1 MLLLPKN
8 QKKIPA
14 RRLLP
19 LILPLLFLAGIW
31 LGVFVSRR
39 SDREFDS
46 YTRSLFVSQL
56 SGSTLSLHYTLAD
69 PAAWDLDDKKAT
81 LGSAV
86 AEDSAALYS
95 YLENSRTLLES
106 FPYENLSRENQL
118 TYDILHLFFDTELSA
133 DNKYILTEVLSPAL
147 GIQAQLPSLL
157 AEYTLRSEEDVI
169 DYLNLLRDVP
179 SYFETIIDFEK
190 EKADQ
195 GYFMSDDTVDRIID
209 QCSDFISSG
218 DNNYLNSVFSQNLEQ
233 VPGLD
238 ETQKENSL
246 RLHRDAVR
254 NYVIPA
260 YENLISSLGALKGS
274 GSNENGLYYLSGG
287 RAYYT
292 YLLKSSCGIYDSVE
306 ELQTRLAR
314 QLMADYEEIRSLLEE
329 NPSLAASFLQ
339 ETGQT
344 NRTPGQILSSLQEQ
358 IKKDFPEISD
368 VSYEVKYVH
377 EDLKEH
383 VSPAFYLTPPIDTG
397 SPNLIYLN
405 PASHLSGIELYTTL
419 AHEGFPGHLYQSQF
433 FLSEDHPAV
442 RHTLNMGGYVE
453 GWATYIESY
462 AYLYGS
468 ENRQL
473 GRLHWLNRSMNLCL
487 YSLLDIDI
495 HYYGWTCEKATQ
507 YLENFG
513 VSDTALCREIFQ
525 TIVEDPANY
534 LKYYGG
540 CLKFMD
546 LKEEAS
552 RQGDFHLIDFHEKVL
567 ETGPCQF
574 PILEKYVLGD

>member
-1 MLLLPKN
+1 MLLLQKN
-8 QKKIPA
+8 QKKLSA
-14 RRLLP
+14 KKLLP
-19 LILPLLFLAGIW
+19 LILPFLFLAGIW
-31 LGVFVSRR
+31 LGVFASQKT
-39 SDREFDS
+39 DREFDS

-56 SGSTLSLHYTLAD
+56 SGSTLSLHYALAD
-69 PAAWDLDDKKAT
+69 PAAWDLDRQEVS

-86 AEDSAALYS
+86 AEDPAALRS
-95 YLENSRTLLES
+95 FLENSRSLLES
-106 FPYENLSRENQL
+106 FPYESLSRENQL

-133 DNKYILTEVLSPAL
+133 ENEYILAEVLSPAL

-157 AEYTLRSEEDVI
+157 AEYTLRSEKDVI
-169 DYLNLLRDVP
+169 DYLNLLRDIP

-190 EKADQ
+190 EKADR
-195 GYFMSDDTVDRIID
+195 GYFMSDATADRIID

-218 DNNYLNSVFSQNLEQ
+218 DNNYLNAVFSENLEQ

-246 RLHRDAVR
+246 RLHRDAVKH
-254 NYVIPA
+254 YVLPA
-260 YENLISSLGALKGS
+260 YENLISALTSLKGS
-274 GSNENGLYYLSGG
+274 GTNENGLYYLSGG

-306 ELQTRLAR
+306 ELQTRLAN
-314 QLMADYEEIRSLLEE
+314 QLLADYKEIRAILEE
-329 NPSLAASFLQ
+329 DPSLAASLLQ
-339 ETGQT
+339 ENSQSG
-344 NRTPGQILSSLQEQ
+344 RTPEQILSSLQEQ

-368 VSYEVKYVH
+368 VAYEVKYIH

-383 VSPAFYLTPPIDTG
+383 LSPAFYLTPPIDTG

-405 PASHLSGIELYTTL
+405 PDSRLRGIELYTTL

-433 FLSEDHPAV
+433 FLSKDHPAV

-468 ENRQL
+468 ENQQL
-473 GRLHWLNRSMNLCL
+473 GRLHWLNRAMNLCL
-487 YSLLDIDI
+487 YSLLDIGI
-495 HYYGWTCEKATQ
+495 HYYGWTCEKAAK

-513 VSDTALCREIFQ
+513 VSDRAVCREIFQ
-525 TIVEDPANY
+525 IIVEDPANY

-552 RQGDFHLIDFHEKVL
+552 RQEDFHPIDFHEKVL

-574 PILEKYVLGD
+574 PILEKYVLQ

>member
-1 MLLLPKN
+1 MLLLQKN
-8 QKKIPA
+8 QKKLSA
-14 RRLLP
+14 KKLLP
-19 LILPLLFLAGIW
+19 LILPFLFLAGIW
-31 LGVFVSRR
+31 LGVFASQKT
-39 SDREFDS
+39 DREFDS

-69 PAAWDLDDKKAT
+69 PAAWDLDRQEVS

-86 AEDSAALYS
+86 AEDPAALRS
-95 YLENSRTLLES
+95 FLENSRSLLES
-106 FPYENLSRENQL
+106 FPYESLSRENQL

-133 DNKYILTEVLSPAL
+133 ENEYILAEVLSPAL

-157 AEYTLRSEEDVI
+157 AEYTLRSEKDVI
-169 DYLNLLRDVP
+169 DYLNLLRDIP

-190 EKADQ
+190 EKADR
-195 GYFMSDDTVDRIID
+195 GYFMSDATADRIID

-218 DNNYLNSVFSQNLEQ
+218 DNNYLNAVFSENLEQ

-246 RLHRDAVR
+246 RLHRDAVKH
-254 NYVIPA
+254 YVLPA
-260 YENLISSLGALKGS
+260 YENLISALTSLKGS
-274 GSNENGLYYLSGG
+274 GTNENGLYYLSGG

-306 ELQTRLAR
+306 ELQTRLAN
-314 QLMADYEEIRSLLEE
+314 QLLADYKEIRAILEE
-329 NPSLAASFLQ
+329 DPSLAASLLQ
-339 ETGQT
+339 ENSQSG
-344 NRTPGQILSSLQEQ
+344 RTPEQILSSLQEQ

-368 VSYEVKYVH
+368 VAYEVKYIH

-383 VSPAFYLTPPIDTG
+383 LSPAFYLTPPIDTG

-405 PASHLSGIELYTTL
+405 PDSRLRGIELYTTL

-433 FLSEDHPAV
+433 FLSKDHPAV

-468 ENRQL
+468 ENQQL
-473 GRLHWLNRSMNLCL
+473 GRLHWLNRAMNLCL
-487 YSLLDIDI
+487 YSLLDIGI
-495 HYYGWTCEKATQ
+495 HYYGWTCEKAAK

-513 VSDTALCREIFQ
+513 VSDRAVCREIFQ
-525 TIVEDPANY
+525 IFVEDPANY

-552 RQGDFHLIDFHEKVL
+552 RQEDFHPIDFHEKVL

-574 PILEKYVLGD
+574 PILEKYVLQ

>member
-1 MLLLPKN
+1 MLLLQKN
-8 QKKIPA
+8 QKKLSA
-14 RRLLP
+14 KKLLP
-19 LILPLLFLAGIW
+19 LILPFLFLAGIW
-31 LGVFVSRR
+31 LGVFASQKT
-39 SDREFDS
+39 DREFDS

-69 PAAWDLDDKKAT
+69 PAAWDLDLQEVS

-86 AEDSAALYS
+86 AEDPAALRS
-95 YLENSRTLLES
+95 FLENSRSLLES
-106 FPYENLSRENQL
+106 FPYESLSRENQL

-133 DNKYILTEVLSPAL
+133 ENEYILAEVLSPAL

-157 AEYTLRSEEDVI
+157 AEYTLRSEKDVI
-169 DYLNLLRDVP
+169 DYLNLLRDIP

-190 EKADQ
+190 EKADR
-195 GYFMSDDTVDRIID
+195 GYFMSDATADRIID

-218 DNNYLNSVFSQNLEQ
+218 DNNYLNAVFSENLEQ

-246 RLHRDAVR
+246 RLHRDAVKH
-254 NYVIPA
+254 YVLPA
-260 YENLISSLGALKGS
+260 YENLISALTSLKGS
-274 GSNENGLYYLSGG
+274 GTNENGLYYLSGG

-306 ELQTRLAR
+306 ELQTRLAN
-314 QLMADYEEIRSLLEE
+314 QLLADYKEIRAILEE
-329 NPSLAASFLQ
+329 DPSLAASLLQ
-339 ETGQT
+339 ENSQSG
-344 NRTPGQILSSLQEQ
+344 RTPEQILSSLQEQ

-368 VSYEVKYVH
+368 VAYEVKYIH

-383 VSPAFYLTPPIDTG
+383 LSPAFYLTPPIDTG

-405 PASHLSGIELYTTL
+405 PDSRLRGIELYTTL

-433 FLSEDHPAV
+433 FLSKDHPAV

-468 ENRQL
+468 ENQQL
-473 GRLHWLNRSMNLCL
+473 GRLHWLNRAMNLCL
-487 YSLLDIDI
+487 YSLLDIGI
-495 HYYGWTCEKATQ
+495 HYYGWTCEKAAK

-513 VSDTALCREIFQ
+513 VSDRAVCREIFQ
-525 TIVEDPANY
+525 IIVEDPANY

-552 RQGDFHLIDFHEKVL
+552 RQEDFHPIDFHEKVL

-574 PILEKYVLGD
+574 PILEKYVLQ

>member
-1 MLLLPKN
+1 MLLLQKN
-8 QKKIPA
+8 QKKLSA
-14 RRLLP
+14 KKLLP
-19 LILPLLFLAGIW
+19 LILPFLFLAGIW
-31 LGVFVSRR
+31 LGVFASQKT
-39 SDREFDS
+39 DREFDS

-69 PAAWDLDDKKAT
+69 PAAWDLDLQEVS

-86 AEDSAALYS
+86 AEDPAALRS
-95 YLENSRTLLES
+95 FLENSRSLLES
-106 FPYENLSRENQL
+106 FPYESLSRENQL

-133 DNKYILTEVLSPAL
+133 ENEYILAEVLSPAL

-157 AEYTLRSEEDVI
+157 AEYTLRSEKDVI
-169 DYLNLLRDVP
+169 DYLNLLRDIP

-190 EKADQ
+190 EKADR
-195 GYFMSDDTVDRIID
+195 GYFMSDATADRIID

-218 DNNYLNSVFSQNLEQ
+218 DNNYLNAVFSENLEQ

-246 RLHRDAVR
+246 RLHRDAVKH
-254 NYVIPA
+254 YVLPA
-260 YENLISSLGALKGS
+260 YENLISALTSLKGS
-274 GSNENGLYYLSGG
+274 GTNENGLYYLSGG

-306 ELQTRLAR
+306 ELQTRLAN
-314 QLMADYEEIRSLLEE
+314 QLLADYKEIRAILEE
-329 NPSLAASFLQ
+329 DPSLAASLLQ
-339 ETGQT
+339 ENSQSG
-344 NRTPGQILSSLQEQ
+344 RTPEQILSSLQEQ

-368 VSYEVKYVH
+368 VAYEVKYIH

-383 VSPAFYLTPPIDTG
+383 MSPAFYLTPPIDTG

-405 PASHLSGIELYTTL
+405 PDSRLRGIELYTTL

-433 FLSEDHPAV
+433 FLSKDHPAV

-468 ENRQL
+468 ENQQL
-473 GRLHWLNRSMNLCL
+473 GRLHWLNRAMNLCL
-487 YSLLDIDI
+487 YSLLDIGI
-495 HYYGWTCEKATQ
+495 HYYGWTCEKAAK

-513 VSDTALCREIFQ
+513 VSDRAVCREIFQ
-525 TIVEDPANY
+525 IIVEDPANY

-552 RQGDFHLIDFHEKVL
+552 RQEDFHPIDFHEKVL

-574 PILEKYVLGD
+574 PILEKYVLQ

>member
-1 MLLLPKN
+1 MLLLQKN
-8 QKKIPA
+8 QKKLSA
-14 RRLLP
+14 KKLLP
-19 LILPLLFLAGIW
+19 LILPFLFLAGIW
-31 LGVFVSRR
+31 LGVFASQKT
-39 SDREFDS
+39 DREFDS

-69 PAAWDLDDKKAT
+69 PAAWDLDRQEVS

-86 AEDSAALYS
+86 AEDPAALRS
-95 YLENSRTLLES
+95 FLENSRSLLES
-106 FPYENLSRENQL
+106 FPYESLSRENQL

-133 DNKYILTEVLSPAL
+133 ENEYILAEVLSPAL

-157 AEYTLRSEEDVI
+157 AEYTLRSEKDVI
-169 DYLNLLRDVP
+169 DYLNLLQDIP

-190 EKADQ
+190 EKADL
-195 GYFMSDDTVDRIID
+195 GYFMSDATADRIID

-218 DNNYLNSVFSQNLEQ
+218 DNNYLNAVFSENLEQ

-246 RLHRDAVR
+246 RLHRDAVKH
-254 NYVIPA
+254 YVLPA
-260 YENLISSLGALKGS
+260 YENLISALTSLKGS
-274 GSNENGLYYLSGG
+274 GTNENGLYYLSGG

-306 ELQTRLAR
+306 ELQTRLAN
-314 QLMADYEEIRSLLEE
+314 QLLADYKEIRAILEE
-329 NPSLAASFLQ
+329 DPSLAASLLQ
-339 ETGQT
+339 ENSQSG
-344 NRTPGQILSSLQEQ
+344 RTPEQILSSLQEQ

-368 VSYEVKYVH
+368 VAYEVKYIH

-383 VSPAFYLTPPIDTG
+383 LSPAFYLTPPIDTG

-405 PASHLSGIELYTTL
+405 PDSRLRGIELYTTL

-433 FLSEDHPAV
+433 FLSKDHPAV

-468 ENRQL
+468 ENQQL
-473 GRLHWLNRSMNLCL
+473 GRLHWLNRAMNLCL
-487 YSLLDIDI
+487 YSLLDIGI
-495 HYYGWTCEKATQ
+495 HYYGWTCEKAAK

-513 VSDTALCREIFQ
+513 VSDRAVCREIFQ
-525 TIVEDPANY
+525 IIVEDPANY

-552 RQGDFHLIDFHEKVL
+552 RQEDFHPIDFHEKVL

-574 PILEKYVLGD
+574 PILEKYVLQ

>member
-1 MLLLPKN
+1 MLLLHKN
-8 QKKIPA
+8 QKKLSA
-14 RRLLP
+14 KKLLP
-19 LILPLLFLAGIW
+19 LILPFLFLAGIW
-31 LGVFVSRR
+31 LGVFASQKT
-39 SDREFDS
+39 DREFDS

-69 PAAWDLDDKKAT
+69 PAAWDLDRQEVS

-86 AEDSAALYS
+86 AEDPAALRS
-95 YLENSRTLLES
+95 FLENSRSLLES
-106 FPYENLSRENQL
+106 FPYESLSRENQL

-133 DNKYILTEVLSPAL
+133 DNEYILAEVLSPAL

-157 AEYTLRSEEDVI
+157 AEYTLRSEKDVI
-169 DYLNLLRDVP
+169 DYLNLLRDIP

-190 EKADQ
+190 EKADR
-195 GYFMSDDTVDRIID
+195 GYFMSDATADRIID

-218 DNNYLNSVFSQNLEQ
+218 DNNYLNAVFSENLEQ

-246 RLHRDAVR
+246 RLHRDAVKH
-254 NYVIPA
+254 YVLPA
-260 YENLISSLGALKGS
+260 YENLISALTSLKGS
-274 GSNENGLYYLSGG
+274 GTNENGLYYLSGG

-306 ELQTRLAR
+306 ELQTRLAN
-314 QLMADYEEIRSLLEE
+314 QLLADYKEIRAILEE
-329 NPSLAASFLQ
+329 DPSLAASLLQ
-339 ETGQT
+339 ENSQSG
-344 NRTPGQILSSLQEQ
+344 RTPEQILSSLQEQ

-368 VSYEVKYVH
+368 VAYEVKYIH

-383 VSPAFYLTPPIDTG
+383 LSPAFYLTPPIDTG

-405 PASHLSGIELYTTL
+405 PDSRLRGIELYTTL

-433 FLSEDHPAV
+433 FLSKDHPAV

-468 ENRQL
+468 ENQQL
-473 GRLHWLNRSMNLCL
+473 GRLHWLNRAMNLCL
-487 YSLLDIDI
+487 YSLLDIGI
-495 HYYGWTCEKATQ
+495 HYYGWTCEKAAK

-513 VSDTALCREIFQ
+513 VSDRAVCREIFQ
-525 TIVEDPANY
+525 IIVEDPANY

-552 RQGDFHLIDFHEKVL
+552 RQEDFHPIDFHEKVL

-574 PILEKYVLGD
+574 PILEKYVLQ

>member
-1 MLLLPKN
+1 MLLLQKN
-8 QKKIPA
+8 QKKISA
-14 RRLLP
+14 KKLLP
-19 LILPLLFLAGIW
+19 LILPFLFLAGIW
-31 LGVFVSRR
+31 LGVFASQKT
-39 SDREFDS
+39 DREFDS

-69 PAAWDLDDKKAT
+69 PAAWDLDLQEVS

-86 AEDSAALYS
+86 AEDPAALRS
-95 YLENSRTLLES
+95 FLENSRSLLES
-106 FPYENLSRENQL
+106 FPYESLSRENQL

-133 DNKYILTEVLSPAL
+133 ENEYILAEVLSPAL

-157 AEYTLRSEEDVI
+157 AEYTLRSEKDVI
-169 DYLNLLRDVP
+169 DYLNLLRDIP

-190 EKADQ
+190 EKADR
-195 GYFMSDDTVDRIID
+195 GYFMSDATADRIID

-218 DNNYLNSVFSQNLEQ
+218 DNNYLNAVFSENLEQ

-246 RLHRDAVR
+246 RLHRDAVKH
-254 NYVIPA
+254 YVLPA
-260 YENLISSLGALKGS
+260 YENLISALTSLKGS
-274 GSNENGLYYLSGG
+274 GTNENGLYYLSGG

-306 ELQTRLAR
+306 ELQTRLAN
-314 QLMADYEEIRSLLEE
+314 QLLADYKEIRAILEE
-329 NPSLAASFLQ
+329 DPSLAASLLQ
-339 ETGQT
+339 ENSQSG
-344 NRTPGQILSSLQEQ
+344 RTPEQILSSLQEQ

-368 VSYEVKYVH
+368 VAYEVKYIH

-383 VSPAFYLTPPIDTG
+383 MSPAFYLTPPIDTG

-405 PASHLSGIELYTTL
+405 PDSRLRGIELYTTL

-433 FLSEDHPAV
+433 FLSKDHPAV

-468 ENRQL
+468 ENQQL
-473 GRLHWLNRSMNLCL
+473 GRLHWLNRAMNLCL
-487 YSLLDIDI
+487 YSLLDIGI
-495 HYYGWTCEKATQ
+495 HYYGWTCEKAAK

-513 VSDTALCREIFQ
+513 VSDRAVCREIFQ
-525 TIVEDPANY
+525 IIVEDPANY

-552 RQGDFHLIDFHEKVL
+552 RQEDFHPIDFHEKVL

-574 PILEKYVLGD
+574 PILEKYVLQ

>member
-1 MLLLPKN
+1 MLLLQKN
-8 QKKIPA
+8 QKKLSA
-14 RRLLP
+14 KKLLP
-19 LILPLLFLAGIW
+19 LILPFLFLAGIW
-31 LGVFVSRR
+31 LGVFASQKT
-39 SDREFDS
+39 DREFDS

-69 PAAWDLDDKKAT
+69 PAAWDLDRQEVS

-86 AEDSAALYS
+86 AEDPAALRS
-95 YLENSRTLLES
+95 FLENSRSLLES
-106 FPYENLSRENQL
+106 FPYESLSRENQL

-133 DNKYILTEVLSPAL
+133 ENEYILAEVLSPAL

-157 AEYTLRSEEDVI
+157 AEYTLRSEKDVI
-169 DYLNLLRDVP
+169 DYLNLLRDIP

-190 EKADQ
+190 EKADR
-195 GYFMSDDTVDRIID
+195 GYFMSDATADRIID

-218 DNNYLNSVFSQNLEQ
+218 DNNYLNAVFSENLEQ

-246 RLHRDAVR
+246 RLHRDAVKH
-254 NYVIPA
+254 YVLPA
-260 YENLISSLGALKGS
+260 YENLISALTSLKGS
-274 GSNENGLYYLSGG
+274 GTNENGLYYLSGG

-306 ELQTRLAR
+306 ELQTRLAN
-314 QLMADYEEIRSLLEE
+314 QLLADYKEIRAILEE
-329 NPSLAASFLQ
+329 DPSLAASLLQ
-339 ETGQT
+339 ENSQSG
-344 NRTPGQILSSLQEQ
+344 RTPEQILSSLQEQ

-368 VSYEVKYVH
+368 VAYEVKYIH

-383 VSPAFYLTPPIDTG
+383 LSPAFYLTPPIDTG

-405 PASHLSGIELYTTL
+405 PDSRLRGIELYTTL

-433 FLSEDHPAV
+433 FLSKDHPAV

-468 ENRQL
+468 ENQQL
-473 GRLHWLNRSMNLCL
+473 GRLHWLNRAMNLCL
-487 YSLLDIDI
+487 YSLLDIGI
-495 HYYGWTCEKATQ
+495 HYYGWTCEKAAK

-513 VSDTALCREIFQ
+513 VSDRAVCREIFQ
-525 TIVEDPANY
+525 IIVEDPANY

-552 RQGDFHLIDFHEKVL
+552 RQEDFHPLDFHEKVL

-574 PILEKYVLGD
+574 PILEKYVLQ

>member
-1 MLLLPKN
+1 MLLLQKN
-8 QKKIPA
+8 QKKLSA
-14 RRLLP
+14 KKLLP
-19 LILPLLFLAGIW
+19 LILPFLFLAGIW
-31 LGVFVSRR
+31 LGVFASQKT
-39 SDREFDS
+39 DREFDS

-69 PAAWDLDDKKAT
+69 PAAWDLDRQEVS

-86 AEDSAALYS
+86 AEDPAALRS
-95 YLENSRTLLES
+95 FLENSRSLLES
-106 FPYENLSRENQL
+106 FPYESLSRENQL

-133 DNKYILTEVLSPAL
+133 ENEYILAEVLSPAL

-157 AEYTLRSEEDVI
+157 AEYTLRSEKDVI
-169 DYLNLLRDVP
+169 DYLNLLQDIP

-190 EKADQ
+190 EKADR
-195 GYFMSDDTVDRIID
+195 GYFMSDATADRIIG

-218 DNNYLNSVFSQNLEQ
+218 DNNYLNAVFSENLEQ

-246 RLHRDAVR
+246 RLHRDAVKH
-254 NYVIPA
+254 YVLPA
-260 YENLISSLGALKGS
+260 YENLISALTSLKGS
-274 GSNENGLYYLSGG
+274 GTNENGLYYLSGG

-306 ELQTRLAR
+306 ELQTRLAN
-314 QLMADYEEIRSLLEE
+314 QLLADYKEIRAILEE
-329 NPSLAASFLQ
+329 DPSLAASLLQ
-339 ETGQT
+339 ENSQSG
-344 NRTPGQILSSLQEQ
+344 RTPEQILSSLQEQ

-368 VSYEVKYVH
+368 VAYEVKYIH

-383 VSPAFYLTPPIDTG
+383 LSPAFYLTPPIDTG

-405 PASHLSGIELYTTL
+405 PDSRLRGIELYTTL

-433 FLSEDHPAV
+433 FLSKDHPAV

-468 ENRQL
+468 ENQQL
-473 GRLHWLNRSMNLCL
+473 GRLHWLNRAMNLCL
-487 YSLLDIDI
+487 YSLLDIGI
-495 HYYGWTCEKATQ
+495 HYYGWTCEKAAK

-513 VSDTALCREIFQ
+513 VSDRAVCREIFQ
-525 TIVEDPANY
+525 IIVEDPANY

-552 RQGDFHLIDFHEKVL
+552 RQEDFHPIDFHEKVL

-574 PILEKYVLGD
+574 PILEKYVLQ

>member
-1 MLLLPKN
+1 MLLLQKN
-8 QKKIPA
+8 QKKLSA
-14 RRLLP
+14 KKLLP
-19 LILPLLFLAGIW
+19 LILPFLFLAGIW
-31 LGVFVSRR
+31 LGVFASQKT
-39 SDREFDS
+39 DREFDS

-69 PAAWDLDDKKAT
+69 PAAWDLDRQEVS

-86 AEDSAALYS
+86 AEDPAALRS
-95 YLENSRTLLES
+95 FLENSRSLLES
-106 FPYENLSRENQL
+106 FPYESLSRENQL

-133 DNKYILTEVLSPAL
+133 ENEYILAEVLSPAL

-157 AEYTLRSEEDVI
+157 AEYTLRSEKDVI
-169 DYLNLLRDVP
+169 DYLNLLRDIP

-190 EKADQ
+190 EKADL
-195 GYFMSDDTVDRIID
+195 GYFMSNATADRIID

-218 DNNYLNSVFSQNLEQ
+218 DNNYLNAVFSENLEQ

-246 RLHRDAVR
+246 RLHRDAVKH
-254 NYVIPA
+254 YVLPA
-260 YENLISSLGALKGS
+260 YENLISALTSLKGS
-274 GSNENGLYYLSGG
+274 GTNENGLYYLSGG

-306 ELQTRLAR
+306 ELQTRLAN
-314 QLMADYEEIRSLLEE
+314 QLLADYKEIRAILEE
-329 NPSLAASFLQ
+329 DPSLAASLLQ
-339 ETGQT
+339 ENSQSG
-344 NRTPGQILSSLQEQ
+344 RTPEQILSSLQEQ

-368 VSYEVKYVH
+368 VAYEVKYIH

-383 VSPAFYLTPPIDTG
+383 LSPAFYLTPPIDTG

-405 PASHLSGIELYTTL
+405 PDSRLRGIELYTTL

-433 FLSEDHPAV
+433 FLSKDHPAV

-468 ENRQL
+468 ENQQL
-473 GRLHWLNRSMNLCL
+473 GRLHWLNRAMNLCL
-487 YSLLDIDI
+487 YSLLDIGI
-495 HYYGWTCEKATQ
+495 HYYGWTCEKAAK

-513 VSDTALCREIFQ
+513 VSDRAVCREIFQ
-525 TIVEDPANY
+525 IIVEDPANY

-552 RQGDFHLIDFHEKVL
+552 RQEDFHPIDFHEKVL

-574 PILEKYVLGD
+574 PILEKYVLQ

>member
-1 MLLLPKN
+1 MLLLQKN
-8 QKKIPA
+8 QKKLSA
-14 RRLLP
+14 KKLLP
-19 LILPLLFLAGIW
+19 LILPFLFLAGIW
-31 LGVFVSRR
+31 LGVFASQKT
-39 SDREFDS
+39 DREFDY

-69 PAAWDLDDKKAT
+69 PAAWDLDRQEVS

-86 AEDSAALYS
+86 AEDPAALRS
-95 YLENSRTLLES
+95 FLENSRSLLES
-106 FPYENLSRENQL
+106 FPYESLSRENQL

-133 DNKYILTEVLSPAL
+133 ENEYILAEVLSPAL

-157 AEYTLRSEEDVI
+157 AEYTLRSEKDVI
-169 DYLNLLRDVP
+169 DYLNLLRDIP

-190 EKADQ
+190 EKADR
-195 GYFMSDDTVDRIID
+195 GYFMSDATADRIID

-218 DNNYLNSVFSQNLEQ
+218 DNNYLNAVFSENLEQ

-246 RLHRDAVR
+246 RLHRDAVKH
-254 NYVIPA
+254 YVLPA
-260 YENLISSLGALKGS
+260 YENLISALTSLKGS
-274 GSNENGLYYLSGG
+274 GTNENGLYYLSGG

-306 ELQTRLAR
+306 ELQTRLAN
-314 QLMADYEEIRSLLEE
+314 QLLADYKEIRAILEE
-329 NPSLAASFLQ
+329 DPSLAASLLQ
-339 ETGQT
+339 ENSQSG
-344 NRTPGQILSSLQEQ
+344 RTPEQILSSLQEQ

-368 VSYEVKYVH
+368 VAYEVKYIH

-383 VSPAFYLTPPIDTG
+383 LSPAFYLTPPIDTG

-405 PASHLSGIELYTTL
+405 PDSRLRGIELYTTL

-433 FLSEDHPAV
+433 FLSKDHPAV

-468 ENRQL
+468 ENQQL
-473 GRLHWLNRSMNLCL
+473 GRLHWLNRAMNLCL
-487 YSLLDIDI
+487 YSLLDIGI
-495 HYYGWTCEKATQ
+495 HYYGWTCEKAAK

-513 VSDTALCREIFQ
+513 VSDRAVCREIFQ
-525 TIVEDPANY
+525 IIVEDPANY

-552 RQGDFHLIDFHEKVL
+552 RQEDFHPIDFHEKVL

-574 PILEKYVLGD
+574 PILEKYVLQ

>member
-1 MLLLPKN
+1 MLLLQKN
-8 QKKIPA
+8 QKKLSA
-14 RRLLP
+14 KKLLP
-19 LILPLLFLAGIW
+19 LILPFLFLAGIW
-31 LGVFVSRR
+31 LGVFASQKT
-39 SDREFDS
+39 DREFDS

-69 PAAWDLDDKKAT
+69 PAAWDLDRQEVS
-81 LGSAV
+81 LGSAM
-86 AEDSAALYS
+86 AEDPAALRS
-95 YLENSRTLLES
+95 FLENSRSLLES
-106 FPYENLSRENQL
+106 FPYESLSRENQL

-133 DNKYILTEVLSPAL
+133 ENEYILAEVLSPAL

-157 AEYTLRSEEDVI
+157 AEYTLRSEKDVI
-169 DYLNLLRDVP
+169 DYLNLLRDIP

-190 EKADQ
+190 EKADL
-195 GYFMSDDTVDRIID
+195 GYFMSDATADRIID

-218 DNNYLNSVFSQNLEQ
+218 DNNYLNAVFSENLEQ

-246 RLHRDAVR
+246 RLHRDAVKH
-254 NYVIPA
+254 YVLPA
-260 YENLISSLGALKGS
+260 YENLISALTSLKGS
-274 GSNENGLYYLSGG
+274 GTNENGLYYLSGG

-306 ELQTRLAR
+306 ELQTRLAN
-314 QLMADYEEIRSLLEE
+314 QLLADYKEIRAILEE
-329 NPSLAASFLQ
+329 DPSLAASLLQ
-339 ETGQT
+339 ENSQSG
-344 NRTPGQILSSLQEQ
+344 RTPEQILSSLQEQ

-368 VSYEVKYVH
+368 VAYEVKYIH

-383 VSPAFYLTPPIDTG
+383 LSPAFYLTPPIDTG

-405 PASHLSGIELYTTL
+405 PDSRLRGIELYTTL

-433 FLSEDHPAV
+433 FLSKDHPAV

-468 ENRQL
+468 ENQQL
-473 GRLHWLNRSMNLCL
+473 GRLHWLNRAMNLCL
-487 YSLLDIDI
+487 YSLLDIGI
-495 HYYGWTCEKATQ
+495 HYYGWTCEKAAK

-513 VSDTALCREIFQ
+513 VSDRAVCREIFQ
-525 TIVEDPANY
+525 IIVEDPANY

-552 RQGDFHLIDFHEKVL
+552 RQEDFHPIDFHEKVL

-574 PILEKYVLGD
+574 PILEKYVLQ

>member
-1 MLLLPKN
+1 MLLLQKN
-8 QKKIPA
+8 QKKLSA
-14 RRLLP
+14 KKLLP
-19 LILPLLFLAGIW
+19 LILPFLFLAGIW
-31 LGVFVSRR
+31 LGVFASQKT
-39 SDREFDS
+39 DREFDS

-69 PAAWDLDDKKAT
+69 PAAWDLDRQEVS

-86 AEDSAALYS
+86 AEDPAALRS
-95 YLENSRTLLES
+95 FLENSRSLLES
-106 FPYENLSRENQL
+106 FPYESLSRENQL

-133 DNKYILTEVLSPAL
+133 ENEYILAEVLSPAL

-157 AEYTLRSEEDVI
+157 AEYTLRSEKDVI
-169 DYLNLLRDVP
+169 DYLNLLQDIP

-190 EKADQ
+190 EKADR
-195 GYFMSDDTVDRIID
+195 GYFMSDATADRIID

-218 DNNYLNSVFSQNLEQ
+218 DNNYLNAVFSENLEQ

-246 RLHRDAVR
+246 RLHRDAVKH
-254 NYVIPA
+254 YVLPA
-260 YENLISSLGALKGS
+260 YENLISALTSLKGS
-274 GSNENGLYYLSGG
+274 GTNENGLYYLSGG

-306 ELQTRLAR
+306 ELQTRLAN
-314 QLMADYEEIRSLLEE
+314 QLLADYKEIRAILEE
-329 NPSLAASFLQ
+329 DPSLAASLLQ
-339 ETGQT
+339 ENSQSG
-344 NRTPGQILSSLQEQ
+344 RTPEQILSSLQEQ

-368 VSYEVKYVH
+368 VAYEVKYIH

-383 VSPAFYLTPPIDTG
+383 LSPAFYLTPPIDTG

-405 PASHLSGIELYTTL
+405 PDSRLRGIELYTTL

-433 FLSEDHPAV
+433 FLSKDHPAV

-468 ENRQL
+468 ENQQL
-473 GRLHWLNRSMNLCL
+473 GRLHWLNRAMNLCL
-487 YSLLDIDI
+487 YSLLDIGI
-495 HYYGWTCEKATQ
+495 HYYGWTCEKAAK

-513 VSDTALCREIFQ
+513 VSDRAVCREIFQ
-525 TIVEDPANY
+525 IIVEDPANY

-552 RQGDFHLIDFHEKVL
+552 RQEDFHPIDFHEKVL

-574 PILEKYVLGD
+574 PILEKYVLQ

>member
-1 MLLLPKN
+1 MLLLQKN
-8 QKKIPA
+8 QKKLSA
-14 RRLLP
+14 KKLLP
-19 LILPLLFLAGIW
+19 LILPFLFLAGIW
-31 LGVFVSRR
+31 LGVFASQKT
-39 SDREFDS
+39 DREFDS

-69 PAAWDLDDKKAT
+69 PAAWDLDRQEVS

-86 AEDSAALYS
+86 AEDPAALRS
-95 YLENSRTLLES
+95 FLENSRSLLES
-106 FPYENLSRENQL
+106 FPYESLSRENQL

-133 DNKYILTEVLSPAL
+133 ENEYILAEVLSPAL

-157 AEYTLRSEEDVI
+157 AEYTLRSEKDVI
-169 DYLNLLRDVP
+169 DYLNLLRDIP

-190 EKADQ
+190 EKADR
-195 GYFMSDDTVDRIID
+195 GYFMSDATADRIID

-218 DNNYLNSVFSQNLEQ
+218 DNNYLNAVFSENLEQ

-246 RLHRDAVR
+246 RLHRDAVKH
-254 NYVIPA
+254 YVLPA
-260 YENLISSLGALKGS
+260 YENLISALTSLKGS
-274 GSNENGLYYLSGG
+274 GTNENGLYYLSGG

-306 ELQTRLAR
+306 ELQTRLAN
-314 QLMADYEEIRSLLEE
+314 QLLADYKEIRAILEE
-329 NPSLAASFLQ
+329 DPSLAASLLQ
-339 ETGQT
+339 ENSQSG
-344 NRTPGQILSSLQEQ
+344 RTPEQILSSLQEQ

-368 VSYEVKYVH
+368 VAYEVKYIH

-383 VSPAFYLTPPIDTG
+383 LSPAFYLTPPIDTG

-405 PASHLSGIELYTTL
+405 PDSRLRGIKLYTTL

-433 FLSEDHPAV
+433 FLSKDHPAV

-468 ENRQL
+468 ENQQL
-473 GRLHWLNRSMNLCL
+473 GRLHWLNRAMNLCL
-487 YSLLDIDI
+487 YSLLDIGI
-495 HYYGWTCEKATQ
+495 HYYGWTCEKAAK

-513 VSDTALCREIFQ
+513 VSDRAVCREIFQ
-525 TIVEDPANY
+525 IIVEDPANY

-552 RQGDFHLIDFHEKVL
+552 RQEDFHPIDFHEKVL

-574 PILEKYVLGD
+574 PILEKYVLQ

>member
-1 MLLLPKN
+1 MLLLQKN
-8 QKKIPA
+8 QKKLSA
-14 RRLLP
+14 KKLLP
-19 LILPLLFLAGIW
+19 LILPFLFLAGIW
-31 LGVFVSRR
+31 LGVFASQKT
-39 SDREFDS
+39 DREFDS

-69 PAAWDLDDKKAT
+69 PAAWDLDRQEVS

-86 AEDSAALYS
+86 AEDPAALRS
-95 YLENSRTLLES
+95 FLENSRSLLES
-106 FPYENLSRENQL
+106 FPYESLSRENQL

-133 DNKYILTEVLSPAL
+133 ENEYILAEVLSPAL

-157 AEYTLRSEEDVI
+157 AEYTLRSEKDVI
-169 DYLNLLRDVP
+169 DYLNLLRDIP

-190 EKADQ
+190 EKADR
-195 GYFMSDDTVDRIID
+195 GYFMSDATADRIID

-218 DNNYLNSVFSQNLEQ
+218 DNNYLNAVFSENLEQ

-246 RLHRDAVR
+246 RLHRDAVKH
-254 NYVIPA
+254 YVLPA
-260 YENLISSLGALKGS
+260 YENLISALTSLKGS
-274 GSNENGLYYLSGG
+274 GTNENGLYYLSGG

-306 ELQTRLAR
+306 ELQTRLAN
-314 QLMADYEEIRSLLEE
+314 QLLADYKEIRAILEE
-329 NPSLAASFLQ
+329 DPSLAASLLQ
-339 ETGQT
+339 ENSQSG
-344 NRTPGQILSSLQEQ
+344 RTPEQILSSLQEQ

-368 VSYEVKYVH
+368 VAYEVKYIH

-383 VSPAFYLTPPIDTG
+383 LSPAFYLTPPIDTG

-405 PASHLSGIELYTTL
+405 PDSRLRGIELYTTL

-433 FLSEDHPAV
+433 FLSKDHPAV

-468 ENRQL
+468 KNQQL
-473 GRLHWLNRSMNLCL
+473 GRLHWLNRAMNLCL
-487 YSLLDIDI
+487 YSLLDIGI
-495 HYYGWTCEKATQ
+495 HYYGWTCEKAAK

-513 VSDTALCREIFQ
+513 VSDRAVCREIFQ
-525 TIVEDPANY
+525 IIVEDPANY

-552 RQGDFHLIDFHEKVL
+552 RQEDFHPIDFHEKVL

-574 PILEKYVLGD
+574 PILEKYVLQ

>member
-1 MLLLPKN
+1 MLLLQKN
-8 QKKIPA
+8 QKKLSA
-14 RRLLP
+14 KKLLP
-19 LILPLLFLAGIW
+19 LILPFLFLAGIW
-31 LGVFVSRR
+31 LGVFASQKT
-39 SDREFDS
+39 DREFDS

-69 PAAWDLDDKKAT
+69 PAAWDLDRQEVS

-86 AEDSAALYS
+86 AEDPAALRS
-95 YLENSRTLLES
+95 FLENSRSLLES
-106 FPYENLSRENQL
+106 FPYESLSRENQL

-133 DNKYILTEVLSPAL
+133 ENEYILAEVLSPAL

-157 AEYTLRSEEDVI
+157 AEYTLRSEKDVI
-169 DYLNLLRDVP
+169 DYLNLLQDIP

-190 EKADQ
+190 EKADR
-195 GYFMSDDTVDRIID
+195 GYFMSDATADRIID

-218 DNNYLNSVFSQNLEQ
+218 DNNYLNAVFSENLEQ

-246 RLHRDAVR
+246 RLHRDAVKH
-254 NYVIPA
+254 YVLPA
-260 YENLISSLGALKGS
+260 YENLISALTSLKGS
-274 GSNENGLYYLSGG
+274 GTNENGLYYLSGG

-306 ELQTRLAR
+306 ELQTRLAN
-314 QLMADYEEIRSLLEE
+314 QLLADYKEIRAILEE
-329 NPSLAASFLQ
+329 DPSLAASLLQ
-339 ETGQT
+339 ENSQSG
-344 NRTPGQILSSLQEQ
+344 RTPEQILSSLQEQ

-368 VSYEVKYVH
+368 VAYEVKYIH

-383 VSPAFYLTPPIDTG
+383 MSPAFYLTPPIDTG

-405 PASHLSGIELYTTL
+405 PDSRLRGIELYTTL

-433 FLSEDHPAV
+433 FLSKDHPAV

-468 ENRQL
+468 ENQQL
-473 GRLHWLNRSMNLCL
+473 GRLHWLNRAMNLCL
-487 YSLLDIDI
+487 YSLLDIGI
-495 HYYGWTCEKATQ
+495 HYYGWTCEKAAK

-513 VSDTALCREIFQ
+513 VSDRAVCREIFQ
-525 TIVEDPANY
+525 IIVEDPANY

-552 RQGDFHLIDFHEKVL
+552 RQEDFHPIDFHEKVL

-574 PILEKYVLGD
+574 PILEKYVLQ

>member
-1 MLLLPKN
+1 MLLLQKN
-8 QKKIPA
+8 QKKLSA
-14 RRLLP
+14 KKLLP
-19 LILPLLFLAGIW
+19 LILPFLFLAGIW
-31 LGVFVSRR
+31 LGVFASQKT
-39 SDREFDS
+39 DREFDS

-69 PAAWDLDDKKAT
+69 PAAWDLDLQEVS

-86 AEDSAALYS
+86 AEDPAALRS
-95 YLENSRTLLES
+95 FLENSRSLLES
-106 FPYENLSRENQL
+106 FPYESLSRENQL

-133 DNKYILTEVLSPAL
+133 ANEYILAEVLSPAL

-157 AEYTLRSEEDVI
+157 AEYTLRSEKDVI
-169 DYLNLLRDVP
+169 DYLNLLRDIP

-190 EKADQ
+190 EKADR
-195 GYFMSDDTVDRIID
+195 GYFMSDATADRIID

-218 DNNYLNSVFSQNLEQ
+218 DNNYLNAVFSENLEQ

-246 RLHRDAVR
+246 RLHRDAVKH
-254 NYVIPA
+254 YVLPA
-260 YENLISSLGALKGS
+260 YENLISALTSLKGS
-274 GSNENGLYYLSGG
+274 GTNENGLYYLSGG

-306 ELQTRLAR
+306 ELQTRLAN
-314 QLMADYEEIRSLLEE
+314 QLLADYKEIRAILEE
-329 NPSLAASFLQ
+329 DPSLAASLLQ
-339 ETGQT
+339 ENSQSG
-344 NRTPGQILSSLQEQ
+344 RTPEQILSSLQEQ

-368 VSYEVKYVH
+368 VAYEVKYIH

-383 VSPAFYLTPPIDTG
+383 MSPAFYLTPPIDTG

-405 PASHLSGIELYTTL
+405 PDSRLRGIELYTTL

-433 FLSEDHPAV
+433 FLSKDHPAV

-468 ENRQL
+468 ENQQL
-473 GRLHWLNRSMNLCL
+473 GRLHWLNRAMNLCL
-487 YSLLDIDI
+487 YSLLDIGI
-495 HYYGWTCEKATQ
+495 HYYGWTCEKAAK

-513 VSDTALCREIFQ
+513 VSDRAVCREIFQ
-525 TIVEDPANY
+525 IIVEDPANY

-552 RQGDFHLIDFHEKVL
+552 RQEDFHPIDFHEKVL

-574 PILEKYVLGD
+574 PILEKYVLQ

>member
-1 MLLLPKN
+1 MLLLQKN
-8 QKKIPA
+8 QKKLSA
-14 RRLLP
+14 KKLLP
-19 LILPLLFLAGIW
+19 LILPFLFLAGIW
-31 LGVFVSRR
+31 LGVFASQKT
-39 SDREFDS
+39 DREFDS

-69 PAAWDLDDKKAT
+69 PAAWDLDRQEVS

-86 AEDSAALYS
+86 AEDPAALRS
-95 YLENSRTLLES
+95 FLENSRSLLES
-106 FPYENLSRENQL
+106 FPYESLSRENQL

-133 DNKYILTEVLSPAL
+133 ENEYILAEVLSPAL

-157 AEYTLRSEEDVI
+157 AEYTLRSEKDVI
-169 DYLNLLRDVP
+169 DYLNLLRDIP

-190 EKADQ
+190 EKADR
-195 GYFMSDDTVDRIID
+195 GYFMSDATADRIID

-218 DNNYLNSVFSQNLEQ
+218 DNNYLNAVFSENLEQ

-246 RLHRDAVR
+246 RLHRDAVKH
-254 NYVIPA
+254 YVLPT
-260 YENLISSLGALKGS
+260 YENLISALTSLKGS
-274 GSNENGLYYLSGG
+274 GTNENGLYYLSGG

-306 ELQTRLAR
+306 ELQTRLAN
-314 QLMADYEEIRSLLEE
+314 QLLADYKEIRAILEE
-329 NPSLAASFLQ
+329 DPSLAASLLQ
-339 ETGQT
+339 ENSQSG
-344 NRTPGQILSSLQEQ
+344 RTPEQILSSLQEQ

-368 VSYEVKYVH
+368 VAYEVKYIH

-383 VSPAFYLTPPIDTG
+383 LSPAFYLTPPIDTG

-405 PASHLSGIELYTTL
+405 PDSRLRGIELYTTL

-433 FLSEDHPAV
+433 FLSKDHPAV

-468 ENRQL
+468 ENQQL
-473 GRLHWLNRSMNLCL
+473 GRLHWLNRAMNLCL
-487 YSLLDIDI
+487 YSLLDIGI
-495 HYYGWTCEKATQ
+495 HYYGWTCEKAAK

-513 VSDTALCREIFQ
+513 VSDRAVCREIFQ
-525 TIVEDPANY
+525 IIVEDPANY

-552 RQGDFHLIDFHEKVL
+552 RQEDFHPIDFHEKVL

-574 PILEKYVLGD
+574 PILEKYVLQ

>member
-1 MLLLPKN
+1 MLLLQKN
-8 QKKIPA
+8 QKKLSA
-14 RRLLP
+14 KKLLP
-19 LILPLLFLAGIW
+19 LILPFLFLAGIW
-31 LGVFVSRR
+31 LGVFASQKT
-39 SDREFDS
+39 DREFDS

-69 PAAWDLDDKKAT
+69 PAAWDLDRQEVS

-86 AEDSAALYS
+86 AEDPAALRS
-95 YLENSRTLLES
+95 FLENSRSLLES
-106 FPYENLSRENQL
+106 FPYESLSRENQL

-133 DNKYILTEVLSPAL
+133 ENEYILAEVLSPAL

-157 AEYTLRSEEDVI
+157 AEYTLRSEKDVI
-169 DYLNLLRDVP
+169 DYLNLLRDIP

-190 EKADQ
+190 EKADR
-195 GYFMSDDTVDRIID
+195 GYFMSDATADRIID

-218 DNNYLNSVFSQNLEQ
+218 DNNYLNAVFSENLEQ

-246 RLHRDAVR
+246 RLHRDAVKH
-254 NYVIPA
+254 YVLPA
-260 YENLISSLGALKGS
+260 YENLISALTSLKGS
-274 GSNENGLYYLSGG
+274 GTNENGLYYLSGG

-306 ELQTRLAR
+306 ELQTRLAN
-314 QLMADYEEIRSLLEE
+314 QLLADYKEIRAILEE
-329 NPSLAASFLQ
+329 NPSLAASLLQ
-339 ETGQT
+339 ENIQSG
-344 NRTPGQILSSLQEQ
+344 RTPEQILSSLQEQ

-368 VSYEVKYVH
+368 VAYEVKYIH

-383 VSPAFYLTPPIDTG
+383 LSPAFYLTPPIDTG

-405 PASHLSGIELYTTL
+405 PDSRLRGIELYTTL

-433 FLSEDHPAV
+433 FLSKDHPAV

-468 ENRQL
+468 ENQQL
-473 GRLHWLNRSMNLCL
+473 GRLHWLNRAMNLCL
-487 YSLLDIDI
+487 YSLLDIGI
-495 HYYGWTCEKATQ
+495 HYYGWTCEKAAK

-513 VSDTALCREIFQ
+513 VSDRAVCREIFQ
-525 TIVEDPANY
+525 IIVEDPANY

-552 RQGDFHLIDFHEKVL
+552 RQEDFHPIDFHEKVL

-574 PILEKYVLGD
+574 PILEKYVLQ

>member
-1 MLLLPKN
+1 MLLLQKN
-8 QKKIPA
+8 QKKLSA
-14 RRLLP
+14 KKLLP
-19 LILPLLFLAGIW
+19 LILPFLFLAGIW
-31 LGVFVSRR
+31 LGVFASQKT
-39 SDREFDS
+39 DREFDS

-69 PAAWDLDDKKAT
+69 PAAWDLDRQEVS

-86 AEDSAALYS
+86 AEDPAALRS
-95 YLENSRTLLES
+95 FLENSRSLLES
-106 FPYENLSRENQL
+106 FPYESLSRENQL

-133 DNKYILTEVLSPAL
+133 ENEYILAEVLSPAL

-157 AEYTLRSEEDVI
+157 AEYTLRSEKDVI
-169 DYLNLLRDVP
+169 DYLNLLRDIP

-190 EKADQ
+190 EKADR
-195 GYFMSDDTVDRIID
+195 GYFMSDATADRIID

-218 DNNYLNSVFSQNLEQ
+218 DNNYLNAVFSENLEQ

-246 RLHRDAVR
+246 RLHRDAVKH
-254 NYVIPA
+254 YVLPA
-260 YENLISSLGALKGS
+260 YENLISALTSLKGS
-274 GSNENGLYYLSGG
+274 GTNENGLYYLSGG

-306 ELQTRLAR
+306 ELQTRLAN
-314 QLMADYEEIRSLLEE
+314 QLLADYKEIRAILEE
-329 NPSLAASFLQ
+329 DPSLAASLLQ
-339 ETGQT
+339 ENSQSG
-344 NRTPGQILSSLQEQ
+344 RTPEQILSSLQEQ

-368 VSYEVKYVH
+368 VAYEVKYIH

-383 VSPAFYLTPPIDTG
+383 LSPAFYLTPPIDTG

-405 PASHLSGIELYTTL
+405 PDSRLRGIELYTTL

-433 FLSEDHPAV
+433 FLSKDHPAV

-468 ENRQL
+468 ENQQL
-473 GRLHWLNRSMNLCL
+473 GRLHWLNRAMNLCL
-487 YSLLDIDI
+487 YSLLDIGI
-495 HYYGWTCEKATQ
+495 HYYGWTCEKAAK

-513 VSDTALCREIFQ
+513 VSDRAVCREIFQ
-525 TIVEDPANY
+525 IIVEDPANY

-552 RQGDFHLIDFHEKVL
+552 RQEDFHPIDFHEKVL

-574 PILEKYVLGD
+574 PILEKYVLQ

>member
-1 MLLLPKN
+1 MLLLQKN
-8 QKKIPA
+8 QKKLSA
-14 RRLLP
+14 KKLLP
-19 LILPLLFLAGIW
+19 LILPFLFLAGIW
-31 LGVFVSRR
+31 LGVFASQKT
-39 SDREFDS
+39 DREFDS

-69 PAAWDLDDKKAT
+69 PAAWDLDRQEVS

-86 AEDSAALYS
+86 AEDPAALRS
-95 YLENSRTLLES
+95 FLENSRSLLES
-106 FPYENLSRENQL
+106 FPYESLSRENQL

-133 DNKYILTEVLSPAL
+133 ENEYILAEVLSPAL

-157 AEYTLRSEEDVI
+157 AEYTLRSEKDVI
-169 DYLNLLRDVP
+169 DYLNLLRDIP

-190 EKADQ
+190 EKADR
-195 GYFMSDDTVDRIID
+195 GYFMSDATADRIID

-218 DNNYLNSVFSQNLEQ
+218 DNNYLNAVFSENLEQ

-246 RLHRDAVR
+246 RLHRDAVKH
-254 NYVIPA
+254 YVLPA
-260 YENLISSLGALKGS
+260 YENLISALTSLKGS
-274 GSNENGLYYLSGG
+274 GTNENGLYYLSGG
-287 RAYYT
+287 RAHYT

-306 ELQTRLAR
+306 ELQTRLAN
-314 QLMADYEEIRSLLEE
+314 QLLADYKEIRAILEE
-329 NPSLAASFLQ
+329 NPSLAASLLQ
-339 ETGQT
+339 ENSQSG
-344 NRTPGQILSSLQEQ
+344 RTPEQILSSLQEQ

-368 VSYEVKYVH
+368 VAYEVKYIH

-383 VSPAFYLTPPIDTG
+383 LSPAFYLTPPIDTG

-405 PASHLSGIELYTTL
+405 PDSRLRGIELYTTL

-433 FLSEDHPAV
+433 FLSKDHPAV

-468 ENRQL
+468 ENQQL
-473 GRLHWLNRSMNLCL
+473 GRLHWLNRAMNLCL
-487 YSLLDIDI
+487 YSLLDIGI
-495 HYYGWTCEKATQ
+495 HYYGWTCEKAAK

-513 VSDTALCREIFQ
+513 GSDRAVCRGIFQ
-525 TIVEDPANY
+525 IIVEDPANY

-540 CLKFMD
+540 CL
-546 LKEEAS
+546 
-552 RQGDFHLIDFHEKVL
+552 
-567 ETGPCQF
+567 
-574 PILEKYVLGD
+574 

>member
-1 MLLLPKN
+1 MLLLQKN
-8 QKKIPA
+8 QKKLSA
-14 RRLLP
+14 KKLLP
-19 LILPLLFLAGIW
+19 LILPFLFLAGIW
-31 LGVFVSRR
+31 LGVFASQKT
-39 SDREFDS
+39 DREFDS

-69 PAAWDLDDKKAT
+69 PAAWDLDRQEVS

-86 AEDSAALYS
+86 AEDPAALRS
-95 YLENSRTLLES
+95 FLENSRSLLES
-106 FPYENLSRENQL
+106 FPYESLSRENQL

-133 DNKYILTEVLSPAL
+133 DNEYILAEVLSPAL

-157 AEYTLRSEEDVI
+157 AEYTLRSEKDVI
-169 DYLNLLRDVP
+169 DYLNLLRDIP

-190 EKADQ
+190 EKADR
-195 GYFMSDDTVDRIID
+195 GYFMSDATADRIID

-218 DNNYLNSVFSQNLEQ
+218 DNNYLNAVFSENLEQ

-246 RLHRDAVR
+246 RLHRDAVKH
-254 NYVIPA
+254 YVLPA
-260 YENLISSLGALKGS
+260 YENLISALTSLKGS
-274 GSNENGLYYLSGG
+274 GTNENGLYYLSGG

-306 ELQTRLAR
+306 ELQTRLAN
-314 QLMADYEEIRSLLEE
+314 QLLADYKEIRAILEE
-329 NPSLAASFLQ
+329 DPSLAASLLQ
-339 ETGQT
+339 ENSQSG
-344 NRTPGQILSSLQEQ
+344 RTPEQILSSLQEQ

-368 VSYEVKYVH
+368 VAYEVKYIH

-383 VSPAFYLTPPIDTG
+383 LSPAFYLTPPIDTG

-405 PASHLSGIELYTTL
+405 PDSRLRGIELYTTL

-433 FLSEDHPAV
+433 FLSKDHPAV

-468 ENRQL
+468 ENQQL
-473 GRLHWLNRSMNLCL
+473 GRLHWLNRAMNLCL
-487 YSLLDIDI
+487 YSLLDIGI
-495 HYYGWTCEKATQ
+495 HYYGWTCEKAAK

-513 VSDTALCREIFQ
+513 VSDRAVCREIFQ
-525 TIVEDPANY
+525 IIVEDPANY

-552 RQGDFHLIDFHEKVL
+552 RQEDFHPIDFHEKVL

-574 PILEKYVLGD
+574 PILEKYVLQ

>member
-1 MLLLPKN
+1 MLLLQKN
-8 QKKIPA
+8 QKKLSA
-14 RRLLP
+14 KKLLP
-19 LILPLLFLAGIW
+19 LILPFLFLAGIW
-31 LGVFVSRR
+31 LGVFASQKT
-39 SDREFDS
+39 DREFDS

-69 PAAWDLDDKKAT
+69 PAAWDLDRQEVS

-86 AEDSAALYS
+86 AEDPAALRS
-95 YLENSRTLLES
+95 FLENSRSLLES
-106 FPYENLSRENQL
+106 FPYESLSRENQL

-133 DNKYILTEVLSPAL
+133 ENEYILAEVLSPAL

-157 AEYTLRSEEDVI
+157 AEYTLRSEKDVI
-169 DYLNLLRDVP
+169 DYLNLLRDIP

-190 EKADQ
+190 EKADL
-195 GYFMSDDTVDRIID
+195 GYFMSDTTADRIID

-218 DNNYLNSVFSQNLEQ
+218 DNNYLNAVFSENLEQ

-246 RLHRDAVR
+246 RLHRDAVKH
-254 NYVIPA
+254 YVLPA
-260 YENLISSLGALKGS
+260 YENLISALTSLKGS
-274 GSNENGLYYLSGG
+274 GTNENGLYYLSGG

-306 ELQTRLAR
+306 ELQTRLAN
-314 QLMADYEEIRSLLEE
+314 QLLADYKEIRAILEE
-329 NPSLAASFLQ
+329 DPSLAASLLQ
-339 ETGQT
+339 ENSQSG
-344 NRTPGQILSSLQEQ
+344 RTPEQILSSLQEQ

-368 VSYEVKYVH
+368 VAYEVKYIH

-383 VSPAFYLTPPIDTG
+383 LSPAFYLTPPIDTG

-405 PASHLSGIELYTTL
+405 PDSRLRGIELYTTL

-433 FLSEDHPAV
+433 FLSKDHPAV

-468 ENRQL
+468 ENQQL
-473 GRLHWLNRSMNLCL
+473 GRLHWLNRAMNLCL
-487 YSLLDIDI
+487 YSLLDIGI
-495 HYYGWTCEKATQ
+495 HYYGWTCEKAAK

-513 VSDTALCREIFQ
+513 VSDRAVCREIFQ
-525 TIVEDPANY
+525 IIVEDPANY

-552 RQGDFHLIDFHEKVL
+552 RQEDFHPIDFHEKVL

-574 PILEKYVLGD
+574 PILEKYVLQ

>member
-1 MLLLPKN
+1 MLLLQKN
-8 QKKIPA
+8 QKKLSA
-14 RRLLP
+14 KKLLP
-19 LILPLLFLAGIW
+19 LILPFLFLAGIW
-31 LGVFVSRR
+31 LGVFASQKT
-39 SDREFDS
+39 DREFDS

-69 PAAWDLDDKKAT
+69 PAAWDLDRQEVS

-86 AEDSAALYS
+86 AEDPAALRS
-95 YLENSRTLLES
+95 FLENSRSLLES
-106 FPYENLSRENQL
+106 FPYESLSRENQL

-133 DNKYILTEVLSPAL
+133 ENEYILAEVLSPAL

-157 AEYTLRSEEDVI
+157 AEYTLRSEKDVI
-169 DYLNLLRDVP
+169 DYLNLLRDIP

-190 EKADQ
+190 EKADL
-195 GYFMSDDTVDRIID
+195 GYFMSDATADRIID

-218 DNNYLNSVFSQNLEQ
+218 DNNYLNAVFSENLEQ

-246 RLHRDAVR
+246 RLHRDAVKH
-254 NYVIPA
+254 YVLPA
-260 YENLISSLGALKGS
+260 YENLISALTSLKGS
-274 GSNENGLYYLSGG
+274 GTNENGLYYLSGG

-306 ELQTRLAR
+306 ELQTRLAN
-314 QLMADYEEIRSLLEE
+314 QLLADYKEIRAILEE
-329 NPSLAASFLQ
+329 DPSLAASLLQ
-339 ETGQT
+339 ENSQSG
-344 NRTPGQILSSLQEQ
+344 RTPEQILSSLQEQ

-368 VSYEVKYVH
+368 VAYEVKYIH

-383 VSPAFYLTPPIDTG
+383 LSPAFYLTPPIDTG

-405 PASHLSGIELYTTL
+405 PDSRLRGIELYTTL

-433 FLSEDHPAV
+433 FLSKDHPAV

-468 ENRQL
+468 ENQQL
-473 GRLHWLNRSMNLCL
+473 GRLHWLNRAMNLCL
-487 YSLLDIDI
+487 YSLLDIGI
-495 HYYGWTCEKATQ
+495 HYYGWTCEKAAK

-513 VSDTALCREIFQ
+513 VSDRAVCREIFQ
-525 TIVEDPANY
+525 IIVEDPANY

-552 RQGDFHLIDFHEKVL
+552 RQEDFHPIDFHEKVL

-574 PILEKYVLGD
+574 PILEKYVLQ

>member
-1 MLLLPKN
+1 MLLLQKN
-8 QKKIPA
+8 QKKLSA
-14 RRLLP
+14 KKLLP
-19 LILPLLFLAGIW
+19 LILPFLFLAGIW
-31 LGVFVSRR
+31 LGVFASQKT
-39 SDREFDS
+39 DREFDS

-69 PAAWDLDDKKAT
+69 PAAWDLDRQEVS

-86 AEDSAALYS
+86 AEDPSALRS
-95 YLENSRTLLES
+95 FLENSRSLLES
-106 FPYENLSRENQL
+106 FPYESLSRENQL

-133 DNKYILTEVLSPAL
+133 DNEYILAEVLSPAL

-157 AEYTLRSEEDVI
+157 AEYTLRSEKDVI
-169 DYLNLLRDVP
+169 DYLNLLRDIP

-190 EKADQ
+190 EKADR
-195 GYFMSDDTVDRIID
+195 GYFMSDATADRIID

-218 DNNYLNSVFSQNLEQ
+218 DNNYLNAVFSENLEQ

-246 RLHRDAVR
+246 RLHRDAVKH
-254 NYVIPA
+254 YVLPA
-260 YENLISSLGALKGS
+260 YENLISALTSLKGS
-274 GSNENGLYYLSGG
+274 GTNENGLYYLSGG

-306 ELQTRLAR
+306 ELQTRLAN
-314 QLMADYEEIRSLLEE
+314 QLLADYKEIRAILEE
-329 NPSLAASFLQ
+329 DPSLAASLLQ
-339 ETGQT
+339 ENSQSG
-344 NRTPGQILSSLQEQ
+344 RTPEQILSSLQEQ

-368 VSYEVKYVH
+368 VAYEVKYIH

-383 VSPAFYLTPPIDTG
+383 LSPAFYLTPPIDTG

-405 PASHLSGIELYTTL
+405 PDSRLRGIELYTTL

-433 FLSEDHPAV
+433 FLSKDHPAV

-468 ENRQL
+468 ENQQL
-473 GRLHWLNRSMNLCL
+473 GRLHWLNRAMNLCL
-487 YSLLDIDI
+487 YSLLDIGI
-495 HYYGWTCEKATQ
+495 HYYGWTCEKAAK

-513 VSDTALCREIFQ
+513 VSDRAVCREIFQ
-525 TIVEDPANY
+525 IIVEDPANY

-552 RQGDFHLIDFHEKVL
+552 RQEDFHPIDFHEKVL

-574 PILEKYVLGD
+574 PILEKYVLQ

>member
-1 MLLLPKN
+1 MLLLQKN
-8 QKKIPA
+8 QKKLSA
-14 RRLLP
+14 KKLLP
-19 LILPLLFLAGIW
+19 LILPFLFLAGIW
-31 LGVFVSRR
+31 LGVFASQKT
-39 SDREFDS
+39 DREFDS

-69 PAAWDLDDKKAT
+69 PAAWDLDRQEVS

-86 AEDSAALYS
+86 AEDPAALRS
-95 YLENSRTLLES
+95 FLENSRSLLES
-106 FPYENLSRENQL
+106 FPYESLSRENQL

-133 DNKYILTEVLSPAL
+133 ENEYILAEVLSPAL

-157 AEYTLRSEEDVI
+157 AEYTLRSEKDVI
-169 DYLNLLRDVP
+169 DYLNLLRDIP

-190 EKADQ
+190 EKADR
-195 GYFMSDDTVDRIID
+195 GYFMSDATADRIID

-218 DNNYLNSVFSQNLEQ
+218 DNNYLNAVFSENLEQ

-246 RLHRDAVR
+246 RLHRDAVKH
-254 NYVIPA
+254 YVLPT
-260 YENLISSLGALKGS
+260 YENLISALTSLKGS
-274 GSNENGLYYLSGG
+274 GTNENGLYYLSGG

-306 ELQTRLAR
+306 ELQTRLAN
-314 QLMADYEEIRSLLEE
+314 QLLADYKEIRAILEE
-329 NPSLAASFLQ
+329 DPSLAASLLQ
-339 ETGQT
+339 ENSQSG
-344 NRTPGQILSSLQEQ
+344 RTPEQILSSLQEQ

-368 VSYEVKYVH
+368 VTYEVKYIH

-383 VSPAFYLTPPIDTG
+383 LSPAFYLTPPIDTG

-405 PASHLSGIELYTTL
+405 PDSRLRGIELYTTL

-433 FLSEDHPAV
+433 FLSKDHPAV

-468 ENRQL
+468 ENQQL
-473 GRLHWLNRSMNLCL
+473 GRLHWLNRAMNLCL
-487 YSLLDIDI
+487 YSLLDIGI
-495 HYYGWTCEKATQ
+495 HYYGWTCEKAAK

-513 VSDTALCREIFQ
+513 VSDRAVCREIFQ
-525 TIVEDPANY
+525 IIVEDPANY

-552 RQGDFHLIDFHEKVL
+552 RQEDFHPIDFHEKVL

-574 PILEKYVLGD
+574 PILEKYVLQ

>member
-1 MLLLPKN
+1 MLLLQKN
-8 QKKIPA
+8 QKKLSA
-14 RRLLP
+14 KKLLP
-19 LILPLLFLAGIW
+19 LILPFLFLAGIW
-31 LGVFVSRR
+31 LGVFASQKT
-39 SDREFDS
+39 DREFDS

-69 PAAWDLDDKKAT
+69 PAAWDLDRQEVS

-86 AEDSAALYS
+86 AEDPAALRS
-95 YLENSRTLLES
+95 FLENSRSLLES
-106 FPYENLSRENQL
+106 FPYESLSRENQL

-133 DNKYILTEVLSPAL
+133 ENKYILAEVLSPAL

-157 AEYTLRSEEDVI
+157 AEYTLRSEKDVI
-169 DYLNLLRDVP
+169 DYLNLLRDIP

-190 EKADQ
+190 EKADR
-195 GYFMSDDTVDRIID
+195 GYFMSDATADRIID

-218 DNNYLNSVFSQNLEQ
+218 DNNYLNAVFSENLEQ

-246 RLHRDAVR
+246 RLHRDAVKH
-254 NYVIPA
+254 YVLPA
-260 YENLISSLGALKGS
+260 YENLISALTSLKGS
-274 GSNENGLYYLSGG
+274 GTNENGLYYLSGG

-306 ELQTRLAR
+306 ELQTRLAN
-314 QLMADYEEIRSLLEE
+314 QLLADYKEIRAILEE
-329 NPSLAASFLQ
+329 DPSLAASLLQ
-339 ETGQT
+339 ENSQSG
-344 NRTPGQILSSLQEQ
+344 RTPEQILSSLQEQ

-368 VSYEVKYVH
+368 VAYEVKYIH

-383 VSPAFYLTPPIDTG
+383 LSPAFYLTPPIDTG

-405 PASHLSGIELYTTL
+405 PDSRLRGIELYTTL

-433 FLSEDHPAV
+433 FLSKDHPAV

-468 ENRQL
+468 ENQQL
-473 GRLHWLNRSMNLCL
+473 GRLHWLNRAMNLCL
-487 YSLLDIDI
+487 YSLLDIGI
-495 HYYGWTCEKATQ
+495 HYYGWTCEKAAK

-513 VSDTALCREIFQ
+513 VSDRAVCREIFQ
-525 TIVEDPANY
+525 IIVEDPANY

-552 RQGDFHLIDFHEKVL
+552 RQEDFHPIDFHEKVL

-574 PILEKYVLGD
+574 PILEKYVLQ

>member
-1 MLLLPKN
+1 MLLLQKN
-8 QKKIPA
+8 QKKLSA
-14 RRLLP
+14 KKLLP
-19 LILPLLFLAGIW
+19 LILPFLFLAGIW
-31 LGVFVSRR
+31 LGVFASQKT
-39 SDREFDS
+39 DREFDS

-69 PAAWDLDDKKAT
+69 PAAWDLDRQEVS

-86 AEDSAALYS
+86 AEDPAALRS
-95 YLENSRTLLES
+95 FLENSRSLLES
-106 FPYENLSRENQL
+106 FPYESLSRENQL

-133 DNKYILTEVLSPAL
+133 DNEYILAEVLSPAL

-157 AEYTLRSEEDVI
+157 AEYTLRSEKDVI
-169 DYLNLLRDVP
+169 DYLNLLRDIP

-190 EKADQ
+190 EKADR
-195 GYFMSDDTVDRIID
+195 GYFMSDATADRIID

-218 DNNYLNSVFSQNLEQ
+218 DNNYLNAVFSENLEQ

-246 RLHRDAVR
+246 RLHRDAVKH
-254 NYVIPA
+254 YVLPA
-260 YENLISSLGALKGS
+260 YENLISALTSLKGS
-274 GSNENGLYYLSGG
+274 GTNENGLYYLSGG

-306 ELQTRLAR
+306 ELQTRLAN
-314 QLMADYEEIRSLLEE
+314 QLLADYKEIRAILEE
-329 NPSLAASFLQ
+329 DPSLAASLLQ
-339 ETGQT
+339 ENSQSG
-344 NRTPGQILSSLQEQ
+344 RTPEQILSSLQEQ

-368 VSYEVKYVH
+368 VAYEVKYIH

-383 VSPAFYLTPPIDTG
+383 MSPAFYLTPPIDTG

-405 PASHLSGIELYTTL
+405 PDSRLRGIELYTTL

-433 FLSEDHPAV
+433 FLSKDHPAV

-468 ENRQL
+468 ENQQL
-473 GRLHWLNRSMNLCL
+473 GRLHWLNRAMNLCL
-487 YSLLDIDI
+487 YSLLDIGI
-495 HYYGWTCEKATQ
+495 HYYGWTCEKAAK

-513 VSDTALCREIFQ
+513 VSDRAVCREIFQ
-525 TIVEDPANY
+525 IIVEDPANY

-552 RQGDFHLIDFHEKVL
+552 RQEDFHPIDFHEKVL

-574 PILEKYVLGD
+574 PILEKYVLQ

>member
-1 MLLLPKN
+1 MLLLQKN
-8 QKKIPA
+8 QKKLSA
-14 RRLLP
+14 KKLLP
-19 LILPLLFLAGIW
+19 LILPFLFLAGIW
-31 LGVFVSRR
+31 LGVFASQKT
-39 SDREFDS
+39 DREFDS

-69 PAAWDLDDKKAT
+69 PAAWDLDRQEVS

-86 AEDSAALYS
+86 AEDPAALRS
-95 YLENSRTLLES
+95 FLENSRSLLES
-106 FPYENLSRENQL
+106 FPYESLSRENQL

-133 DNKYILTEVLSPAL
+133 ENEYILAEVLSPAL

-157 AEYTLRSEEDVI
+157 AEYTLRSEKDVI
-169 DYLNLLRDVP
+169 DYLNLLRDIP

-190 EKADQ
+190 EKADR
-195 GYFMSDDTVDRIID
+195 GYFMSDATADRIID
-209 QCSDFISSG
+209 QCSDFISFG
-218 DNNYLNSVFSQNLEQ
+218 DNNDLHAVCSENLEQ
-233 VPGLD
+233 VAGLD

-246 RLHRDAVR
+246 RLHRDAVKH
-254 NYVIPA
+254 YVLPA
-260 YENLISSLGALKGS
+260 YENLISALTSLKGS
-274 GSNENGLYYLSGG
+274 GTNENGLYYLSGG

-306 ELQTRLAR
+306 ELQTRLAN
-314 QLMADYEEIRSLLEE
+314 QLLADYKEIRAILEE
-329 NPSLAASFLQ
+329 DPSLAASLLQ
-339 ETGQT
+339 ENSQSG
-344 NRTPGQILSSLQEQ
+344 RTPEQILSSLQEQ

-368 VSYEVKYVH
+368 VAYEVKYIH

-383 VSPAFYLTPPIDTG
+383 LSPAFYLTPPIDTG

-405 PASHLSGIELYTTL
+405 PDSRLRGIELYTTL

-433 FLSEDHPAV
+433 FLSKDHPAV

-468 ENRQL
+468 ENQQL
-473 GRLHWLNRSMNLCL
+473 GRLHWLNRAMNLCL
-487 YSLLDIDI
+487 YSLLDIGI
-495 HYYGWTCEKATQ
+495 HYYGWTCEKAAK

-513 VSDTALCREIFQ
+513 VSDRAVCREIFQ
-525 TIVEDPANY
+525 IIVEDPANY

-552 RQGDFHLIDFHEKVL
+552 RQEDFHPIDFHEKVL

-574 PILEKYVLGD
+574 PILEKYVLQ